1 MLEGADELGQTP
13 AHRHGGPAN
22 VDSKPPV
29 RIGHVG
35 GAGASAPGEFER
47 RRRARE
53 ARTGAEHP
61 HTGGLLLALQDALQH
76 EIAWARGAGGG
87 ARVDASLAKR
97 VHTGV
102 VLVHDRAVP
111 WICAQ

>member
-13 AHRHGGPAN
+13 ADRHGGPAN

-29 RIGHVG
+29 RSGHAGV
-35 GAGASAPGEFER
+35 AGASAPGEFER

-53 ARTGAEHP
+53 AKTGAEHP
-61 HTGGLLLALQDALQH
+61 HTGGNLLALQDALQH
-76 EIAWARGAGGG
+76 EIAWARGAAGT
-87 ARVDASLAKR
+87 ARADAALANG

-102 VLVHDRAVP
+102 VRVHDRAVP
-111 WICAQ
+111 